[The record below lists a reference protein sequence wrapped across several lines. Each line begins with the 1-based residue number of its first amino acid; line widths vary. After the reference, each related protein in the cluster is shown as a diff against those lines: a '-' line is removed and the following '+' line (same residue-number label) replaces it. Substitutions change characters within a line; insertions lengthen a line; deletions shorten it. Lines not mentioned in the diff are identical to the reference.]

1 MFSVLLNETKVF
13 KYQNTE
19 KVSLKKYK
27 LNGEIEFAPVCFNSA
42 TKTVIRHKFSL
53 ENAFKEI
60 LYLIDNW
67 INEGSGWIVES
78 IESQYINIS
87 TYRPLSGSS
96 YMDLPVELRS
106 PRKGLINIKN
116 KDEKCFLWC
125 HVRHTNPSKEHPERI
140 KKN

>member
-96 YMDLPVELRS
+96 YINLPVELR
-106 PRKGLINIKN
+106 N
-116 KDEKCFLWC
+116 
-125 HVRHTNPSKEHPERI
+125 SK
-140 KKN
+140 K